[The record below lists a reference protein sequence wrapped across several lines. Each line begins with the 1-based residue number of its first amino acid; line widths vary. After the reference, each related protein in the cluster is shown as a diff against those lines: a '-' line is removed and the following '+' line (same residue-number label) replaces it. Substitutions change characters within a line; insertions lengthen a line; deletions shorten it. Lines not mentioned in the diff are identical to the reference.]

1 MSLFSFL
8 KKRDVQT
15 FPSKKLE
22 KVANSVVKFLERS
35 PYHSLPIS
43 KFTGC
48 GVYVL
53 FYRGDLD
60 FYKNLI
66 DNPDK
71 PIYVGKAVPKGWRSG
86 RTSTD
91 KTSTN
96 LWKRI
101 KEHSNSISQAQNLS
115 VADFECKYI
124 ILDIDLIVFTE
135 AKLIRTYKPLWN
147 CNICGFGNHN
157 PGTNR
162 LNQAKSDWDV
172 LHPGR
177 TFAENM
183 KGGNSEEIITNRI
196 KRVANCLK
204 T

>member
-1 MSLFSFL
+1 MKLFSFL
-8 KKRDVQT
+8 KKRGAQV

-22 KVANSVVKFLERS
+22 RVANSVVRFLEKT

-48 GVYVL
+48 GVYAL
-53 FYRGDLD
+53 YYRGDLEI
-60 FYKNLI
+60 YKNLT
-66 DNPDK
+66 DNPYK

-86 RTSTD
+86 RTSTE

-101 KEHSNSISQAQNLS
+101 QEHSNSISQTNNLHLS
-115 VADFECKYI
+115 EFECKYI
-124 ILDIDLIVFTE
+124 ILDTDLIAFAE

-147 CNICGFGNHN
+147 CVVDGFGNHH
-157 PGTNR
+157 PGTTR
-162 LNQAKSDWDV
+162 FTQARPDWDV

-177 TFAENM
+177 SWAAKMTGE
-183 KGGNSEEIITNRI
+183 SSTSDQIIQRI
-196 KRVANCLK
+196 GEFLNES
-204 T
+204 

>member
-1 MSLFSFL
+1 MNPFSFL

-43 KFTGC
+43 KFVGC
-48 GVYVL
+48 GVYAL

-60 FYKNLI
+60 FYRDLTDDPNR
-66 DNPDK
+66 

-86 RTSTD
+86 RTSTEENP
-91 KTSTN
+91 TN

-101 KEHSNSISQAQNLS
+101 QEHSNSISQAQNLS
-115 VADFECKYI
+115 LVDFECKYI
-124 ILDIDLIVFTE
+124 VLDIDLIAFAE

-147 CNICGFGNHN
+147 CVVDGFGNHH
-157 PGTNR
+157 PGTTR
-162 LNQAKSDWDV
+162 FNQAKPDWDV
-172 LHPGR
+172 VHPGR
-177 TFAENM
+177 PRASKMTGRASTRDQVIVKIGEFLNE
-183 KGGNSEEIITNRI
+183 
-196 KRVANCLK
+196 L
-204 T
+204 